1 MSVYSVSATPLPP
14 RTDHDLYRCGRFTA
28 RPEFVF
34 LGLVGAW
41 EGSVVCLSNWSDSV
55 FRGLPRLF
63 GSAS

>member
-1 MSVYSVSATPLPP
+1 MSVYLSPPHHSPP

-28 RPEFVF
+28 RPEFMF

-41 EGSVVCLSNWSDSV
+41 EGSVVCLSNWSESV